1 MTRREQRGWWMSV
14 RPKLKYHLLTLPRR
28 LPQPPAVDRRIATWN
43 RRQHSRITSALAHL
57 KSEAGFLSADRVFA
71 SRVDQLSVEFD
82 KLVRSG

>member
-14 RPKLKYHLLTLPRR
+14 RPKLKHHLLALPRR
-28 LPQPPAVDRRIATWN
+28 LPQPPTVARRIATWN
-43 RRQHSRITSALAHL
+43 RRQHSRIASALEQL
-57 KSEAGFLSADRVFA
+57 KSETGFLSDDRIFA